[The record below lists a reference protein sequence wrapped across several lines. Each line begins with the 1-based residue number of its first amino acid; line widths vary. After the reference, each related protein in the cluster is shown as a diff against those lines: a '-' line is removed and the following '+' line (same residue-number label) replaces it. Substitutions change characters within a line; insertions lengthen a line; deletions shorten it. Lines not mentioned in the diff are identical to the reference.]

1 MTSIL
6 HKEKAVVLLSGGLDS
21 TTVLYLAR
29 REGYE
34 LYALSFLY
42 GQLHDR
48 ELNCARWHAAHVGVK
63 KHYEVDLSFTAWDT
77 SALTNES
84 QTIEAGDLQRTQT
97 PNTYVPARNMVFL
110 SIAASI
116 AESVGARY
124 IYIGVSEADYSG
136 YVDCRAAFIEAM
148 QHAINEGTERK
159 LSHGMPIEIRA
170 PFLHQTKAQELLLG
184 KELEVD
190 YAHTW
195 SCYRGGA
202 TPCGQCDSCLLRAR
216 AFREAGMTD
225 PLL

>member
-1 MTSIL
+1 MAD
-6 HKEKAVVLLSGGLDS
+6 KAIVLLSGGLDS
-21 TTVLYLAR
+21 TTALYLAH

-48 ELNCARWHAAHVGVK
+48 ELLCARWHAAHLGVK

-77 SALTNES
+77 SALTNEAK
-84 QTIEAGDLQRTQT
+84 TIEEGNLERTTT

-136 YVDCRAAFIEAM
+136 YVDCRAAFIEVM
-148 QHAINEGTERK
+148 ERAINEGTERR
-159 LSHGMPIEIRA
+159 LTAGSPMEIRA
-170 PFLHQTKAQELLLG
+170 PFLHKTKAEEIALG
-184 KELEVD
+184 VSLGVD

-195 SCYRGGA
+195 SCYHGGDH
-202 TPCGQCDSCLLRAR
+202 PCGVCDSCLLRAR
-216 AFREAGMTD
+216 AFAMAGVED
-225 PLL
+225 PLQ

>member
-1 MTSIL
+1 MA
-6 HKEKAVVLLSGGLDS
+6 EKAVVLLSGGLDS
-21 TTVLYLAR
+21 TTALYWAHR
-29 REGYE
+29 AGYE

-48 ELNCARWHAAHVGVK
+48 ELRCARWHAAHLGVK

-77 SALTNES
+77 SALTNGAKPIES
-84 QTIEAGDLQRTQT
+84 GNLERDTT

-148 QHAINEGTERK
+148 QRAINEGTERR
-159 LSHGMPIEIRA
+159 LTGGVPIEICA
-170 PFLHQTKAQELLLG
+170 PFLHKTKAEEIALG
-184 KELEVD
+184 VSLGVD

-195 SCYRGGA
+195 SCYRGGEH
-202 TPCGQCDSCLLRAR
+202 PCGVCDSCLLRAR
-216 AFREAGMTD
+216 AFATVGVED